1 MFFHQLKLHGMDHSF
16 KQLIEEL
23 QIMWDKYGI
32 PYNKRKKLLLVEIEM
47 VSLLMCDVL
56 PCNYS
61 EQGIWLNDMS
71 QGQYYN
77 YFRDKNV
84 DSGRKKWLDLLSIS
98 TAVKPLSRLR
108 KKWAC

>member
-1 MFFHQLKLHGMDHSF
+1 
-16 KQLIEEL
+16 
-23 QIMWDKYGI
+23 MWDKYGI

-56 PCNYS
+56 PCNYTN
-61 EQGIWLNDMS
+61 QGIWLNGMS

-77 YFRDKNV
+77 YFKDQNI

-98 TAVKPLSRLR
+98 TYE
-108 KKWAC
+108 